1 MATSLPRRVRNY
13 FITGLLIWLPVVVTL
28 YIIGVGFKSLDSI
41 LGNAIAYYTGRRI
54 PGIGLLASL
63 AVIISTGLFAANYV
77 GKKLIGFGER
87 IVVRIPLV
95 RSIYLTVKQIVDA
108 FMHGGKN
115 MAFKRVVLIEYP
127 RKGIYSIGFITAESN
142 GEVQAKTKENVMSVF
157 LPTTPNPTSGY
168 LLFVP
173 REDVVV
179 LDMSV
184 EDGLKLVVSGGI
196 IAPEYKIQPAKLN
209 I

>member
-1 MATSLPRRVRNY
+1 M
-13 FITGLLIWLPVVVTL
+13 
-28 YIIGVGFKSLDSI
+28 
-41 LGNAIAYYTGRRI
+41 
-54 PGIGLLASL
+54 ASL